1 MNKKYRVTL
10 SDAERAYLETLI
22 TTGKGSA
29 HTHIHARILLKA
41 DQSAA
46 GPNWTDQQISDAL
59 DVSRPT
65 IERVRRTLVTD
76 GLDAALQRRR
86 PEVPRARKLDGAQE
100 AHLVALVCSPPPAG
114 AARWTLTLLADRLVT
129 LQVVESIAPETVRQ
143 TLKKTN

>member
-10 SDAERAYLETLI
+10 SETERAYLETLI
-22 TTGKGSA
+22 TTGKVSA

>member
-1 MNKKYRVTL
+1 
-10 SDAERAYLETLI
+10 
-22 TTGKGSA
+22 
-29 HTHIHARILLKA
+29 
-41 DQSAA
+41 
-46 GPNWTDQQISDAL
+46 
-59 DVSRPT
+59 
-65 IERVRRTLVTD
+65 LVTD